1 MVEGFSRPFPSI
13 FIPTWKG
20 SWERDCGVELW
31 RSCIPADL
39 HLHVQCGFCCL
50 RSTEQRRRHGHRPYA
65 SKRATFSFARAWV
78 THWELGRR
86 TAETERSKRQ
96 ASLRFP
102 MWPPVGF
109 FFVTAGISGQGSALS
124 SPPFLLHSKTICFRI
139 WLTLQSSPVKSSFP

>member
-1 MVEGFSRPFPSI
+1 M
-13 FIPTWKG
+13 
-20 SWERDCGVELW
+20 ELW

-124 SPPFLLHSKTICFRI
+124 SPPFLLHSKICFRI
-139 WLTLQSSPVKSSFP
+139 WMTTGDQSNLVSPSKRRINSFHFWDGKHPCLIAT